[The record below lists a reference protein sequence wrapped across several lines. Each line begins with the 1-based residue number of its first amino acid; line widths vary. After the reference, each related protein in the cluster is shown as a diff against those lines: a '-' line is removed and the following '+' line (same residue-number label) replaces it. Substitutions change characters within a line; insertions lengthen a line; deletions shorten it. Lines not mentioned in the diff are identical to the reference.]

1 MYGRS
6 VQMAVKAPMISAI
19 GNKRIQKLSAFS
31 LIEIL
36 LVLAL
41 MAVASSI
48 VIFNF
53 AAFAN
58 KGDSLNTEEILD
70 ASIRKGRYLAA
81 STKKIIVLYYEDQT
95 GQLVLSSDNTTL
107 VQFQLDEVFGEN
119 GRGSI
124 EFYSVLSSEGMSP
137 IVDPVQSRSQIA
149 AVQFAPDRSST
160 PFVVEIDEGEGTSK
174 RHVYDPFSSLRKVS
188 SP

>member
-6 VQMAVKAPMISAI
+6 VQMAVKAPMISAT

-48 VIFNF
+48 VVYNF

-58 KGDSLNTEEILD
+58 RGDSLNTEDTID
-70 ASIRKGRYLAA
+70 AAIREGRYLAA
-81 STKKIIVLYYEDQT
+81 STKKIIVLNYEEQT
-95 GQLVLSSDNTTL
+95 GQLVLSSDNNA
-107 VQFQLDEVFGEN
+107 VAEFQLDEVFGEN
-119 GRGSI
+119 GRGTI
-124 EFYSVLSSEGMSP
+124 EFYSVPSSEGMSP
-137 IVDPVQSRSQIA
+137 IVDPAQSRSQIV

-160 PFVVEIDEGEGTSK
+160 PFFVEINFGEGTSE

>member
-41 MAVASSI
+41 MTVASSI
-48 VIFNF
+48 VIYNF

-58 KGDSLNTEEILD
+58 KGDSLSTEDILD
-70 ASIRKGRYLAA
+70 ASIREGRYLAA
-81 STKKIIVLYYEDQT
+81 STKKIIVLYYDDQT
-95 GQLVLSSDNTTL
+95 GQLVLSSDNNTL
-107 VQFQLDEVFGEN
+107 VQFKLDEVFREN

-137 IVDPVQSRSQIA
+137 IVDPVQSRSQIV

-188 SP
+188 SQ